1 MTINILKYLESSS
14 SEYPDKV
21 AVIEETKSITYKELN
36 NVSKKIGS
44 VLCTVV
50 GNGTPIGVYMEKG
63 IDALCVFLGT
73 VYAGAFYSFCLA
85 I

>member
-1 MTINILKYLESSS
+1 MLSR
-14 SEYPDKV
+14 V
-21 AVIEETKSITYKELN
+21 N

-50 GNGTPIGVYMEKG
+50 GNRTPIGVYMEKG

-73 VYAGAFYSFCLA
+73 VYAGAFYSLFNTKAFSAFKDSGKFSFFHIPPLA